1 MKGEIFIAP
10 EVKRKES
17 KEKASIFTLSVYTIP
32 LLFVVVSSS
41 SVIDRKKHEKKSIAK
56 KAFCKIYSLS
66 RALSS
71 FLSSS
76 LHNSSVLSCRVTE
89 FNFVFLPLYVILVS
103 IILC

>member
-56 KAFCKIYSLS
+56 KAFCKNYSLS

-71 FLSSS
+71 SFRAFSR
-76 LHNSSVLSCRVTE
+76 VLSTTRRFC
-89 FNFVFLPLYVILVS
+89 LVA
-103 IILC
+103 